1 MLNRFQRKTKT
12 ETSTESNISE
22 GVFGREVGLITR
34 LIGCYHRDLSRP
46 LSERGTAYKSCL
58 NCGARKPF
66 NPETFESDGKFYYPP
81 VTQL

>member
-1 MLNRFQRKTKT
+1 MLNRFQRKTKPQ
-12 ETSTESNISE
+12 TSPESNINNE
-22 GVFGREVGLITR
+22 VFGREVGLITR

-46 LSERGTAYKSCL
+46 QSESGTAYKTCL

-66 NPETFESDGKFYYPP
+66 NTETFESGGKFYYPP